1 MNRVEQALT
10 GLGSGVERLT
20 CGLLDGV
27 GRVFEHGTTALSRIA
42 IPVADLVVSYAA
54 AQVIAEQTGWAFGWA
69 LAAGVAME
77 GTGVLAAIVPLEQLR
92 FNQERVKGD
101 RKKGIEGEPK
111 APALMGWAMFVVQF
125 GFSTVLIVMNAVG
138 PAARLF
144 GKEWLTLHAFSMMT
158 LSVQSLAATASA
170 ALYAD
175 LKARER
181 SRTRRIDS
189 ERRERERAKAERRA
203 ARQVAKAE
211 HVQSAPAPVQERP
224 ERTERQERIV
234 QYVSEH
240 REASYRDIAQA
251 VGIGLGTVSKE
262 VEAIG
267 AKKNGHGWEVIA

>member
-1 MNRVEQALT
+1 MSRVEQALT

-54 AQVIAEQTGWAFGWA
+54 AQVIADQTGWAFGWA
-69 LAAGVAME
+69 LAAGIAME

-92 FNQERVKGD
+92 FNQERAKG
-101 RKKGIEGEPK
+101 EAQ
-111 APALMGWAMFVVQF
+111 APALMGWIMFVVQF

-203 ARQVAKAE
+203 NRQAAK
-211 HVQSAPAPVQERP
+211 PAPVQVAP
-224 ERTERQERIV
+224 ERTPRQAAIV
-234 QYVSEH
+234 QYVAEH
-240 REASYRDIAQA
+240 PFSSLNEIAEA
-251 VGIGLGTVSKE
+251 VGTSKTTVHGE
-262 VEAIG
+262 LAAVG
-267 AKKNGHGWEVIA
+267 ANKNGHGWEVA

>member
-181 SRTRRIDS
+181 SRTRRIES
-189 ERRERERAKAERRA
+189 ERREREKARAERRE
-203 ARQVAKAE
+203 ARQTAK
-211 HVQSAPAPVQERP
+211 PAPVQVAP
-224 ERTERQERIV
+224 ERTPRQAAIV
-234 QYVSEH
+234 QYVAEH
-240 REASYRDIAQA
+240 PFSSLNEIAEA
-251 VGIGLGTVSKE
+251 VGTSKTTVHGE
-262 VEAIG
+262 LAAVG
-267 AKKNGHGWEVIA
+267 ANKNGDGWKVLA

>member
-1 MNRVEQALT
+1 MTSLNLESGLT
-10 GLGSGVERLT
+10 RLGSGAERLT
-20 CGLLDGV
+20 CGLLDGL

-92 FNQERVKGD
+92 FNQERAKG
-101 RKKGIEGEPK
+101 EAK
-111 APALMGWAMFVVQF
+111 APALMGWTMFVVQF

-203 ARQVAKAE
+203 ARQTAK
-211 HVQSAPAPVQERP
+211 PAPVPAMP

-234 QYVSEH
+234 QYVAEH
-240 REASYRDIAQA
+240 RDASYRDIAGA
-251 VGIGLGTVSKE
+251 VGIGLGTVS
-262 VEAIG
+262 
-267 AKKNGHGWEVIA
+267 

>member
-1 MNRVEQALT
+1 MNLNLEAGLT
-10 GLGSGVERLT
+10 RLGSGAERLT
-20 CGLLDGV
+20 CGLLDGL

-92 FNQERVKGD
+92 FNQERSAN
-101 RKKGIEGEPK
+101 EAA
-111 APALMGWAMFVVQF
+111 APGWMGWAMFVVQF
-125 GFSTVLIVMNAVG
+125 AFSTVLIVMNAVG

-144 GKEWLTLHAFSMMT
+144 GWGWLSLHAFGMMT
-158 LSVQSLAATASA
+158 LSVQSLAATVAA

-181 SRTRRIDS
+181 SRTRRLES
-189 ERRERERAKAERRA
+189 ERREREKAKAERRE
-203 ARQVAKAE
+203 ARQVAKATS
-211 HVQSAPAPVQERP
+211 VQNAPAPIVERP
-224 ERTERQERIV
+224 PRTERQERLV
-234 QYVSEH
+234 QYVAKH
-240 REASYRDIAQA
+240 RDASYRDIAQELK
-251 VGIGLGTVSKE
+251 IGLGTVSKE

-267 AKKNGHGWEVIA
+267 AHKNGHGWEVA